1 MSLDDLL
8 IILQH
13 IKTSEFRICLKE
25 LFADQHDPVT
35 VSYTVLAG
43 VLVNDK
49 KKKFFAKTFSC
60 PASFGRCQVNLET
73 PCFVSPLSNHQ

>member
-1 MSLDDLL
+1 MALDDLL

-49 KKKFFAKTFSC
+49 TSSLCEDLLMPSK
-60 PASFGRCQVNLET
+60 LW
-73 PCFVSPLSNHQ
+73 

>member
-1 MSLDDLL
+1 ML
-8 IILQH
+8 ILQH

-49 KKKFFAKTFSC
+49 NNFLCEDLLVPSK
-60 PASFGRCQVNLET
+60 LW
-73 PCFVSPLSNHQ
+73 

>member
-1 MSLDDLL
+1 MLDDML
-8 IILQH
+8 ILQH

-49 KKKFFAKTFSC
+49 KKKKFLCEDLLMPSK
-60 PASFGRCQVNLET
+60 LW
-73 PCFVSPLSNHQ
+73 

>member
-1 MSLDDLL
+1 MMLDDML
-8 IILQH
+8 ILQH

-60 PASFGRCQVNLET
+60 PASFGRCQVNLEA
-73 PCFVSPLSNHQ
+73 PCFISPLSNHQ

>member
-1 MSLDDLL
+1 MTLDDLL

-43 VLVNDK
+43 VLVNDEN
-49 KKKFFAKTFSC
+49 KFSLRKPSHAQQALVDVK
-60 PASFGRCQVNLET
+60 
-73 PCFVSPLSNHQ
+73 

>member
-1 MSLDDLL
+1 MRLDDLL
-8 IILQH
+8 IISQH

-49 KKKFFAKTFSC
+49 KKFLC
-60 PASFGRCQVNLET
+60 EDLLT
-73 PCFVSPLSNHQ
+73 PSKLW